1 MRRFLNAYARG
12 QGVVGTVILL
22 AALVHDPRWL
32 QDPWGIVATALATAA
47 LRRGQIPVTKYGA
60 LNLLGIV
67 VVAGSIV
74 LGPTAAALGMALG
87 LFLADRLLLEKAT
100 EPSWVNAGREVVA
113 LFASFGFFAG
123 ASHAAGLAPGEL
135 GGDALPAIALFIIA
149 HFFIS
154 RLLLYFSLLFR
165 NKLLDEEKSLLLRY
179 EVIGLGASI
188 VAIAVILETVSG
200 LGPGGWVIVGLV
212 MIPAGALVRRIVEES
227 VAAEELNKI
236 LAMDRIVSSDVALQD
251 AFRRIELLAHRL
263 VDWQDFRIWR
273 MAGQE
278 PVLVWATSRGFVANP
293 RPEEGDGAGVR
304 RDVLAGGKAAVVA
317 DTAADPRTG
326 GLGAVRSRVVLPLRF
341 GGRNVGLLELDH
353 HRKAAYD
360 ARNVA
365 IVERF
370 AHQLATTIHIH
381 DLRQPLLDAME
392 RVGEQLET
400 LTQSAHALRAG
411 GDDTARASA
420 DISRGAAEESEQ
432 LERSREA
439 TEALSEATSMVARA
453 SSDAEEASRRATEL
467 AGEHR
472 LTIDNAIGRLVSVK
486 GFVAESATQVDGLAR
501 TTSRITE
508 FIGTVRELADQTNLL
523 AINAAIEAARAGVQG
538 QGFAVVADEVRKLA
552 DQSAQASDEAG
563 DLVLNFDEQMRRI
576 GQQMSRGQRIVAD
589 IETLSER
596 ARAAL
601 GEIVTATADAAE
613 GSERIA
619 AIAREQDAQFAKLLE
634 RVARLT
640 EISRRNRGAARH
652 AASAARDQ
660 ASALRELE
668 GVIHELRA
676 VVSSL
681 QELTERITHV

>member
-12 QGVVGTVILL
+12 QGVVGTILLL
-22 AALVHDPRWL
+22 AALLHDLRWL
-32 QDPWGIVATALATAA
+32 QEPWGIAGTALVTAA

-74 LGPTAAALGMALG
+74 LGPTTAALGMAIG
-87 LFLADRLLLEKAT
+87 LFLADRVLLEKAS
-100 EPSWVNAGREVVA
+100 EPSWVNAGREVIA

-123 ASHAAGLAPGEL
+123 ASHAADLAPGEL
-135 GGDALPAIALFIIA
+135 GGDGLAAIALFISA

-179 EVIGLGASI
+179 EVIGLGASV
-188 VAIAVILETVSG
+188 VAIAVILETVSE

-212 MIPAGALVRRIVEES
+212 MIPAGVLVRRIVEES
-227 VAAEELNKI
+227 VAAEELSKI
-236 LAMDRIVSSDVALQD
+236 LAMERIVSSDVALQD

-273 MAGQE
+273 MAGHE

-293 RPEEGDGAGVR
+293 RPETGDGAAVR
-304 RDVLAGGKAAVVA
+304 RDVLAEGKSAVVPDA
-317 DTAADPRTG
+317 AADPRTSD
-326 GLGAVRSRVVLPLRF
+326 LGAVRSRVVLPLRF

-411 GDDTARASA
+411 GDDTARAAA

-439 TEALSEATSMVARA
+439 TETLSEATSMVARA
-453 SSDAEEASRRATEL
+453 SSEAEEASRRATEL

-486 GFVAESATQVDGLAR
+486 GFVAESATQVDALAR
-501 TTSRITE
+501 TTSRITD

-563 DLVLNFDEQMRRI
+563 DLVLGFDEQMRRI

-640 EISRRNRGAARH
+640 EISRRNRGAAQH

-660 ASALRELE
+660 ASALHELE